1 MGIWIPDKKLIIVRN
16 LVIRV
21 QPEPNNLPVIHLAN
35 FGSLLQVT
43 LAQLNQQE
51 QTVRN
56 SVEKLSEV
64 QEQIRDMQRW
74 Y

>member
-1 MGIWIPDKKLIIVRN
+1 MGIWIPDKKFIIVRN

-21 QPEPNNLPVIHLAN
+21 QPEPNNLPEIHLAN